1 MRLFRKTSM
10 LAAGLLFALPL
21 SCFAIKSNDFTKA
34 SNSHSRKYQTEKS
47 RYGQERSKM
56 QDKRA
61 DSKMFSPKTD
71 TSEFQGEKFG
81 AGDSQAARAQFDKIS
96 PDASKKFDGKM
107 FEGTRENLSIG
118 GKRAQMT
125 NSELNLS
132 KKYEGKIDIYKRDV
146 DKQREI
152 DAYYSSLTSR
162 SMDEI
167 NKFYSRASRD
177 PSAADKVKQAGSQLN
192 GGSDDFFDFLSS
204 KEKIERS
211 PVSFSGREVSRDEF
225 FGRRAAEAE
234 ISKRGGST
242 QTAELPQNSA
252 RNLPAQTSPQTPVVR
267 RQTTN
272 GEYTQTRAVS
282 PSSQVRTPPRKDVA
296 EETIDPNRAKKLH
309 FLNVPENMRSK
320 ATIKVQVKEE

>member
-1 MRLFRKTSM
+1 MRMFRKTSI

-21 SCFAIKSNDFTKA
+21 CCFAVKSNDFTKA

-47 RYGQERSKM
+47 RYGEERSRM

-61 DSKMFSPKTD
+61 DSKMFSPKTG
-71 TSEFQGEKFG
+71 TSEFQGEKFN
-81 AGDSQAARAQFDKIS
+81 AANEQAAQAQFDKIL

-107 FEGTRENLSIG
+107 FDGARDNVSIG
-118 GKRAQMT
+118 DKRAQIV
-125 NSELNLS
+125 NADLNLS

-152 DAYYSSLTSR
+152 DAYYSSLSSR

-177 PSAADKVKQAGSQLN
+177 PSAADKVERAGEQLN
-192 GGSDDFFDFLSS
+192 DDSDDFFDFLSS

-211 PVSFSGREVSRDEF
+211 PVSFSGHEISRDEF

-234 ISKRGGST
+234 ISKRGGGV
-242 QTAELPQNSA
+242 QTANLPQNA
-252 RNLPAQTSPQTPVVR
+252 AQNLPAQTSSQTPVVR
-267 RQTTN
+267 RQTAN
-272 GEYTQTRAVS
+272 GEFTQTRVVS

-309 FLNVPENMRSK
+309 FLNVPDNMRSK
-320 ATIKVQVKEE
+320 ATIKVQVKED